1 MFDDFELEDIDSVF
15 PDDEVEEAEQTE
27 VENEETEVNGE
38 EAEISDEDS
47 GESFSDDIDF
57 QDDFVDQES
66 DEAEIGESDVE
77 DAEDAEISSED
88 NFEMSDDTFTEVE
101 DDDAVEVEVDEDDA
115 VEVDEDDAVD
125 VDTSYADNDGT
136 VIDAQSLLEEDE
148 ATETDRYISQI
159 NNGNDFIG
167 DTNTQVVVTS
177 GKEDN
182 DTFKVIY
189 VDIPNIAVTK
199 RIRTDTNVDDL
210 QKSIRETGL
219 LEPLTVAMTQQDG
232 VYVLLDGYRRLIAC
246 AKLHK
251 NKVPCVVNK
260 NINVPDIPII
270 EALYNKSRVY
280 TIPEMVEYINYLEK
294 DKGIMNPQLIEY
306 LLPLNPG
313 DYNKL
318 KDILADNDE
327 DIVDKLYSGVYNI
340 ETAFKKLEQKRKKMS
355 ASEKENKKAEQASEN
370 GADIE
375 KLNNQ
380 GETAGLDEDGLLT
393 DEQVE
398 NLHANASSL
407 DEGLDNQTVEEMDAE
422 ANNIDDSFKP
432 HQQKVGEREYIDPN
446 LKKSVLVRDGY
457 RCWCCKTGGEAFV
470 DVLDFHHIVPVSLGG
485 KDTKENAVMLCL
497 TCHRMVHLYQTR
509 DLYLPAAKSE
519 DEINAMTEDERA
531 IYNAERDRYKRII
544 KLGTVIREGMHQR
557 GMNREQYKKANPI
570 GNIGRNKPGQG
581 QERT

>member
-1 MFDDFELEDIDSVF
+1 MSDSTMFDDFELEDIDSVF
-15 PDDEVEEAEQTE
+15 PDE
-27 VENEETEVNGE
+27 
-38 EAEISDEDS
+38 
-47 GESFSDDIDF
+47 
-57 QDDFVDQES
+57 
-66 DEAEIGESDVE
+66 DVE
-77 DAEDAEISSED
+77 DANGTDETEDAVSDESLDDSLND
-88 NFEMSDDTFTEVE
+88 SDDLGIESDEPNESVEDSDELDDSLSDQDDFDEDDIGDVEVE
-101 DDDAVEVEVDEDDA
+101 DDDAVDVETVD
-115 VEVDEDDAVD
+115 DDAVD
-125 VDTSYADNDGT
+125 VDVSEDDDASYADNDGT
-136 VIDAQSLLEEDE
+136 IIDAQQLLDEDDDGRG
-148 ATETDRYISQI
+148 ETDRYISQI
-159 NNGNDFIG
+159 NDGNDFLG
-167 DTNTQVVVTS
+167 DTSTQVVVTS
-177 GKEDN
+177 GKENN

-199 RIRTDTNVDDL
+199 RIRSDTNVDDL

-219 LEPLTVAMTQQDG
+219 LEPLTVAMTQTDG
-232 VYVLLDGYRRLIAC
+232 VYVLIDGYRRLIAC

-251 NKVPCVVNK
+251 NKVPCIVNK
-260 NINVPDIPII
+260 NLNVPDIPII

-355 ASEKENKKAEQASEN
+355 ASEKESKKAEQASEN

-380 GETAGLDEDGLLT
+380 GETTGMDEEGLLT

-398 NLHANASSL
+398 NLHASASSL
-407 DEGLDNQTVEEMDAE
+407 DDGLDNQTVEEMDAE

-446 LKKSVLVRDGY
+446 LKKSVLVRDNY

-470 DVLDFHHIVPVSLGG
+470 DVLDFHHIVPVQLGG

-509 DLYLPAAKSE
+509 DLYLPSAKSE

-544 KLGTVIREGMHQR
+544 KLGTIIREGMHQK

-570 GNIGRNKPGQG
+570 GNIGRNKPGQS